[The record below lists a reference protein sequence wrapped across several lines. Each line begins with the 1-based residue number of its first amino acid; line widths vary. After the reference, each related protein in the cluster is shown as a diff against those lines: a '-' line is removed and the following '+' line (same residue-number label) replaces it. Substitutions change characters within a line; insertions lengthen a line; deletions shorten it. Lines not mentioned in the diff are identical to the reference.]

1 MMGLR
6 WAAAKGTWKNGRI
19 IPLARGMGRQTQ
31 RNEIHEGIRHECCR
45 HDRYQ
50 CWCRSGPQPSV
61 IEFATGIHGLKERAP
76 LEQVRVVLSAFYMS
90 AWRMFG

>member
-1 MMGLR
+1 
-6 WAAAKGTWKNGRI
+6 
-19 IPLARGMGRQTQ
+19 MGRQTQ

-50 CWCRSGPQPSV
+50 CWSRSGPQPSV

-76 LEQVRVVLSAFYMS
+76 LEQGPGCVEHVLHVCLAHV
-90 AWRMFG
+90 WVKLGD